1 MSDFEKDV
9 RIVIEKHPNSREW
22 GWSCTVDGMEW
33 YGYEYDYLN
42 AEGEMHDKLREMGMD
57 A

>member
-1 MSDFEKDV
+1 M